1 MICLRPNNH
10 AIFSGIVPNNAPTP
24 IVRLFRHFVAFLIL
38 CAIEAISYVLLF
50 GSKPLLDHFGLVAVA
65 QKWRS
70 FFSLVFLLV
79 SSLVILW
86 IVDFLSCQVLDRWEE
101 R

>member
-1 MICLRPNNH
+1 M
-10 AIFSGIVPNNAPTP
+10 SGIVTDDAPKS
-24 IVRLFRHFVAFLIL
+24 IVGLFRHFAAFLIL
-38 CAIEAISYVLLF
+38 SAIDVFSFVLLF
-50 GSKPLLDHFGLVAVA
+50 GSKPLLDHFGLAAAA

-86 IVDFLSCQVLDRWEE
+86 IVDFLSRNVLDRWED

>member
-1 MICLRPNNH
+1 MPH
-10 AIFSGIVPNNAPTP
+10 YHVIFSGIVPDNAPTP
-24 IVRLFRHFVAFLIL
+24 LVRLVRHFVAFLIL
-38 CAIEAISYVLLF
+38 CAMEAISAVLLF
-50 GSKPLLDHFGLVAVA
+50 GSKPLLDHFGLAAVA
-65 QKWRS
+65 QKWQS

-86 IVDFLSCQVLDRWEE
+86 IVDFLSRQVRDRWED